1 LPFVVLEVF
10 ALIRGHRD
18 GSINE
23 PTAAAIVYGFVKK
36 TEHNILVY
44 DLEGGTS
51 DVSRRTIGNGVFL
64 PLFS

>member
-1 LPFVVLEVF
+1 M
-10 ALIRGHRD
+10 
-18 GSINE
+18 
-23 PTAAAIVYGFVKK
+23 PTAAAIVYGLVKK

>member
-1 LPFVVLEVF
+1 MLEVF
-10 ALIRGHRD
+10 ALILGHRD

-23 PTAAAIVYGFVKK
+23 PTAATIMYGFVKK
-36 TEHNILVY
+36 TEHNTLVY
-44 DLEGGTS
+44 YLEGGTA